1 MESRVKNQTLVPEAR
16 RKSVVLIQLQK
27 SIFAPVLTKALQ
39 GHIALFAAQVIY
51 ALNYSIAKGLMPD
64 YISPIALVFLRILGA
79 GLLFW
84 ITSLFV
90 TIQKVEKKDMRR
102 MALLALFGVVINQ
115 IFFIY
120 GLSLTTPINS
130 SIIMISNPIMV
141 FIFTLFILKE
151 RITILKTSGLALA
164 ILGAGMILS
173 LRGNFEV
180 GSETIAGDLMTLIN
194 SASWAIFIVMAKPI
208 MQKYNTATAM
218 RWMFL
223 FGSIY
228 ILPIGFAETLHT
240 NWAGFTSHAVF
251 ALFFVVVMT
260 TFLAYFLNVFG
271 LQVLS
276 PNTVSAY
283 IYLQPF
289 LASLF
294 AILIGEDKL
303 TPTKLFSGILIILG
317 LYLVNIKPK
326 KIKE

>member
-1 MESRVKNQTLVPEAR
+1 
-16 RKSVVLIQLQK
+16 
-27 SIFAPVLTKALQ
+27 
-39 GHIALFAAQVIY
+39 
-51 ALNYSIAKGLMPD
+51 MPD

-79 GLLFW
+79 GVLFW

-90 TIQKVEKKDMRR
+90 TIQKVEKQDMKR
-102 MALLALFGVVINQ
+102 MALVALFGVVINQ

-151 RITILKTSGLALA
+151 RITVLKTSGLILA
-164 ILGAGMILS
+164 IIGAVMILS

-228 ILPIGFAETLHT
+228 ILPIGFIETLHT
-240 NWAGFTSHAVF
+240 NWSGFTGHAVF

-260 TFLAYFLNVFG
+260 TFFAYFLNVFG